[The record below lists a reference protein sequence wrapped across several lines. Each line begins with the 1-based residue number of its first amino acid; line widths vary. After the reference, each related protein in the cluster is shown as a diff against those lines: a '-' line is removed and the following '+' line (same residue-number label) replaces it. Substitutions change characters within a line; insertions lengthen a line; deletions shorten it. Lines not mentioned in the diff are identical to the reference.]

1 MVIKRA
7 PVVGRNCYDA
17 GNKRQPVVKVGR
29 TPSTAA
35 EMPKQD
41 LHNISLCHMRNF
53 SPLLKDDTD
62 LLATVQLCCSRI
74 HVTKQGLCNARDI
87 HLSILKTRVAN
98 TRTKQTFGQA
108 CNEMQ
113 EFLRSYNFT
122 LPSSLTLS
130 VKPKPSVA
138 ELTEQ

>member
-41 LHNISLCHMRNF
+41 LHNISLCHVRNF
-53 SPLLKDDTD
+53 SPLLKDDTMILICLLTFNFVVAGSTSPNKGCATRGISICLFSKLVWQTRGQNRHLD
-62 LLATVQLCCSRI
+62 RLATKCKSFSDPTTSHFPVVL
-74 HVTKQGLCNARDI
+74 LF
-87 HLSILKTRVAN
+87 LSNQSLVW
-98 TRTKQTFGQA
+98 
-108 CNEMQ
+108 
-113 EFLRSYNFT
+113 
-122 LPSSLTLS
+122 PS
-130 VKPKPSVA
+130 
-138 ELTEQ
+138 